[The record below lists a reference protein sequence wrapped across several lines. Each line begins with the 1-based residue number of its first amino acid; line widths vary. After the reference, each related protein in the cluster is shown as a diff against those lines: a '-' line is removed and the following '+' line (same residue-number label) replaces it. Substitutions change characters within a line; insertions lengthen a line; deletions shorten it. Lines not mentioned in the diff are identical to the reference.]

1 MLACAAVVL
10 VLAASPFAYAQAV
23 DLADGRSDMSDGAPE
38 MLEYESS
45 GLNITGAEL
54 LDFPFLSISIEFT
67 DDAEDRALTIL
78 FADPLFDPVFDP
90 DGYQLDV
97 ITDVGLHDSFETSG
111 RNMTITNL
119 PVGIESID
127 IYLSARDVAEDA
139 VPDGDSSTAQDP
151 NLGVAD
157 ADASGDETTGDDA
170 ADEDVAGE
178 EQSTPEDV
186 TGDVAADDGS
196 DDSDVTGGMPSEA
209 GEPPDGADTPSE
221 VPPQP
226 AEDGPAS
233 GEPSTGCG
241 PGTVLV
247 DGVCMLEGTAEDGPA
262 SGEPSTGCGPGTVLV
277 DGVCMLEGTAE
288 SDAGQGAES
297 DTTPAPQNGGS
308 DARADVS
315 GPTYRDLVFGTA
327 GGFLAAGIIGV
338 ILALIYRANR
348 RKR

>member
-10 VLAASPFAYAQAV
+10 LLAASSSAYAQAV
-23 DLADGRSDMSDGAPE
+23 DLSDVRSDMSDGAPE
-38 MLEYESS
+38 VLEYESS
-45 GLNITGAEL
+45 GLNVTGAEL

-67 DDAEDRALTIL
+67 DDAGDRALTM
-78 FADPLFDPVFDP
+78 FFTDPLFDPVFDP

-139 VPDGDSSTAQDP
+139 VPDGDSSTVQDP
-151 NLGVAD
+151 NPDMAD
-157 ADASGDETTGDDA
+157 AGASGDEAAGEDGAAPEQVTDA
-170 ADEDVAGE
+170 PEDVADE
-178 EQSTPEDV
+178 EQPAPEDA
-186 TGDVAADDGS
+186 TGDVAVD

-209 GEPPDGADTPSE
+209 GEPQDVADTADE
-221 VPPQP
+221 APPQL

-247 DGVCMLEGTAEDGPA
+247 DGVCMIEG
-262 SGEPSTGCGPGTVLV
+262 
-277 DGVCMLEGTAE
+277 MAE
-288 SDAGQGAES
+288 SDTEQEAES
-297 DTTPAPQNGGS
+297 DTTLASQNGDSG
-308 DARADVS
+308 ARADVS

>member
-23 DLADGRSDMSDGAPE
+23 DMSDARSDMSDGGPE
-38 MLEYESS
+38 VLEYESS
-45 GLNITGAEL
+45 GLDVTGAEL

-67 DDAEDRALTIL
+67 DDAGDRALTIFL
-78 FADPLFDPVFDP
+78 ADPLFDPVFDP

-97 ITDVGLHDSFETSG
+97 ITDVGLHDSFEMSG

-157 ADASGDETTGDDA
+157 ADASGDEAIGDD
-170 ADEDVAGE
+170 
-178 EQSTPEDV
+178 STAPDQVTDAPEDV

-196 DDSDVTGGMPSEA
+196 DDSGVTGGMPSEA
-209 GEPPDGADTPSE
+209 GEVS
-221 VPPQP
+221 PQ
-226 AEDGPAS
+226 
-233 GEPSTGCG
+233 
-241 PGTVLV
+241 
-247 DGVCMLEGTAEDGPA
+247 TAEDGPE

-288 SDAGQGAES
+288 SDTVQESES
-297 DTTPAPQNGGS
+297 DTTLAPQNGDS
-308 DARADVS
+308 NARADVS

-348 RKR
+348 RKH

>member
-23 DLADGRSDMSDGAPE
+23 DLSYARSDMSDGGPE
-38 MLEYESS
+38 VLEYESS
-45 GLNITGAEL
+45 GLDVTGAEL

-67 DDAEDRALTIL
+67 NDAGDRALTIFL
-78 FADPLFDPVFDP
+78 ADPLFDPVFDP

-97 ITDVGLHDSFETSG
+97 ITDVGLHDSFEMSG

-157 ADASGDETTGDDA
+157 ADASGDEAMGDDSA
-170 ADEDVAGE
+170 APDQVTDA
-178 EQSTPEDV
+178 PEDV
-186 TGDVAADDGS
+186 TGDVAVDDGS
-196 DDSDVTGGMPSEA
+196 DDSGVTGGMPSEA
-209 GEPPDGADTPSE
+209 GE
-221 VPPQP
+221 VPPQTT
-226 AEDGPAS
+226 EDGPES
-233 GEPSTGCG
+233 GEPSTECG

-247 DGVCMLEGTAEDGPA
+247 DGVCMLEGTAEDGPE
-262 SGEPSTGCGPGTVLV
+262 SGEPSTECGPGTVLV

-288 SDAGQGAES
+288 SDTVQESES
-297 DTTPAPQNGGS
+297 DTALALQNGDS

>member
-23 DLADGRSDMSDGAPE
+23 DLSDARSDMSDGGPE
-38 MLEYESS
+38 VLEYESS
-45 GLNITGAEL
+45 GLDVTGAEL

-67 DDAEDRALTIL
+67 DDAGDRALTIFL
-78 FADPLFDPVFDP
+78 ADPLFDPVFDP

-97 ITDVGLHDSFETSG
+97 ITDVGLHDSFEMSG

-157 ADASGDETTGDDA
+157 ADAPGDEAIGDD
-170 ADEDVAGE
+170 
-178 EQSTPEDV
+178 STAPGQVTDAPEDV
-186 TGDVAADDGS
+186 TGDVAVDDGS

-209 GEPPDGADTPSE
+209 GEVPDGADTPGE
-221 VPPQP
+221 VPPQT
-226 AEDGPAS
+226 AEDGSES
-233 GEPSTGCG
+233 GESSTGCG

-247 DGVCMLEGTAEDGPA
+247 DGVCMIEGTP
-262 SGEPSTGCGPGTVLV
+262 
-277 DGVCMLEGTAE
+277 E
-288 SDAGQGAES
+288 SDTEQESES
-297 DTTPAPQNGGS
+297 DTTLAPQNGDS